1 MSLSTLRALDDFAE
15 DHRDHPSTAAEPIPA
30 PAAPENSAP
39 GRFGEPAGTTGTVAD
54 VMRPPATVADTDHA
68 AAAAYLMRHARAGA
82 LLVLDT
88 RHTGRPVGI
97 ITEADIARAV
107 ADGKDVNEVRV
118 HQLMTVRPAVISV
131 AASIRDAARTMLAS
145 GLRQSPVA
153 GSDLTGGAG
162 WIGIVDIA
170 DLCGAMVDAPAA

>member
-1 MSLSTLRALDDFAE
+1 MSLSKLRVLDDFAE
-15 DHRDHPSTAAEPIPA
+15 DRRNHPGPAAEPIPA
-30 PAAPENSAP
+30 PIAPGNSAP
-39 GRFGEPAGTTGTVAD
+39 QRFGEPPGATGTVAD
-54 VMRPPATVADTDHA
+54 VMRPAATVADTDHA

-118 HQLMTVRPAVISV
+118 HQLMTVRPAVISA
-131 AASIRDAARTMLAS
+131 AASIRGAAKTMLAS
-145 GLRQSPVA
+145 GLRQAP
-153 GSDLTGGAG
+153 
-162 WIGIVDIA
+162 IA
-170 DLCGAMVDAPAA
+170 NAFLHKV

>member
-1 MSLSTLRALDDFAE
+1 MSLSKLRALDDFAE
-15 DHRDHPSTAAEPIPA
+15 DRRDHPRPAAEPIPA
-30 PAAPENSAP
+30 PIAPANPASK
-39 GRFGEPAGTTGTVAD
+39 RFGELGATGTVAD
-54 VMRPPATVADTDHA
+54 VMRRPATVADTDHA

-88 RHTGRPVGI
+88 LHTGRPVGI
-97 ITEADIARAV
+97 ITEADIAQAV
-107 ADGKDVNEVRV
+107 ADGKDVNEVKV

-131 AASIRDAARTMLAS
+131 AASIRDAAKTMLAS

-153 GSDLTGGAG
+153 DSNLTGGAG

-170 DLCGAMVDAPAA
+170 DLCGALVDATAA

>member
-1 MSLSTLRALDDFAE
+1 MSLSKLRALDDFAGGR
-15 DHRDHPSTAAEPIPA
+15 RDHPAPAAEPIPA
-30 PAAPENSAP
+30 PIAPGNSAP
-39 GRFGEPAGTTGTVAD
+39 GRFGEPAGAIDTVAD

-107 ADGKDVNEVRV
+107 ADGRDVNEVRV

-131 AASIRDAARTMLAS
+131 AASIRDAAKTMLAS

-153 GSDLTGGAG
+153 DGDLTGDAD

-170 DLCGAMVDAPAA
+170 DLCGALADAAAA

>member
-1 MSLSTLRALDDFAE
+1 MSLSKLRALDDFAE
-15 DHRDHPSTAAEPIPA
+15 ARRDYPEPAARPGPA
-30 PAAPENSAP
+30 PIAPGNSAP
-39 GRFGEPAGTTGTVAD
+39 GRFGEPPGATGTVAD

-82 LLVLDT
+82 LVVLDT

-131 AASIRDAARTMLAS
+131 SASIRDAAKTMLAS

-153 GSDLTGGAG
+153 GGGLTGGAG

-170 DLCGAMVDAPAA
+170 DLCGALVDATAA

>member
-1 MSLSTLRALDDFAE
+1 MSLSKLRALDDFA
-15 DHRDHPSTAAEPIPA
+15 DGRRDHDAPAAEPTPA
-30 PAAPENSAP
+30 PIAP
-39 GRFGEPAGTTGTVAD
+39 GKSVPERFGEPPGATGTVAD

>member
-1 MSLSTLRALDDFAE
+1 MSMSKLRALDDFAE
-15 DHRDHPSTAAEPIPA
+15 SPRDHPGATAEPIPA
-30 PAAPENSAP
+30 PITAVASRPVPFRRRPSAA
-39 GRFGEPAGTTGTVAD
+39 GTVAG

-68 AAAAYLMRHARAGA
+68 AAAAYLMRHDSAGA

-88 RHTGRPVGI
+88 LHTGGTVGI

-118 HQLMTVRPAVISV
+118 HELMSRHPIVISA
-131 AASIRDAARTMLAS
+131 AASIREAAKTMLAS

-153 GSDLTGGAG
+153 DGDLTRDAG
-162 WIGIVDIA
+162 WIGTVDIA
-170 DLCGAMVDAPAA
+170 DLCGALADAPAA

>member
-1 MSLSTLRALDDFAE
+1 MSLSKLRALDDFAGAR
-15 DHRDHPSTAAEPIPA
+15 RDYPGHAAEPRPA
-30 PAAPENSAP
+30 PVAPENSAP
-39 GRFGEPAGTTGTVAD
+39 ERFGEPAGATGTVAD

-97 ITEADIARAV
+97 ITEADIARGV
-107 ADGKDVNEVRV
+107 ADGQDVNEVRV
-118 HQLMTVRPAVISV
+118 HQLMTVHPAAISA
-131 AASIRDAARTMLAS
+131 AASIRDAAKTMLAS
-145 GLRQSPVA
+145 GLRQAPVA
-153 GSDLTGGAG
+153 DGDLTGGAG

-170 DLCGAMVDAPAA
+170 DLCGALVDAAAA

>member
-1 MSLSTLRALDDFAE
+1 MSLSKLRALDDFAE
-15 DHRDHPSTAAEPIPA
+15 DRRNHPGPAAEPIPA
-30 PAAPENSAP
+30 PIAPGNSAP
-39 GRFGEPAGTTGTVAD
+39 QRFGEPPGATGTVAD
-54 VMRPPATVADTDHA
+54 VMRPAATVADTDHA

-118 HQLMTVRPAVISV
+118 HQLMTVRPAVI
-131 AASIRDAARTMLAS
+131 AARVARPTVILA
-145 GLRQSPVA
+145 A
-153 GSDLTGGAG
+153 GHTLCRKAFAIGAE
-162 WIGIVDIA
+162 A
-170 DLCGAMVDAPAA
+170 SAPMPPPSTSTAKARLPR

>member
-1 MSLSTLRALDDFAE
+1 MSLSKLRALDDFAE
-15 DHRDHPSTAAEPIPA
+15 ARRDYPEPAARPGPA
-30 PAAPENSAP
+30 PIAPGNSAP
-39 GRFGEPAGTTGTVAD
+39 GRFGEPPGVTGTVAD

-107 ADGKDVNEVRV
+107 ADGKDVNEVKV
-118 HQLMTVRPAVISV
+118 HQLMTVRPVVISMT
-131 AASIRDAARTMLAS
+131 ASIRDAAKTMLAS

-153 GSDLTGGAG
+153 GGDPTGDAG

-170 DLCGAMVDAPAA
+170 DLCGALVDAPAA